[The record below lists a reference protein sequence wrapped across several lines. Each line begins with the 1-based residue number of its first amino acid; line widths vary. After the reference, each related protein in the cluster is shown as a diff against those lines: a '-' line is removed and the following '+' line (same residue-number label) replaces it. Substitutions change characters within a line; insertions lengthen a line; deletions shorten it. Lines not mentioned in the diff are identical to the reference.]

1 MKIKQFI
8 LPFKIDFRQSSTRA
22 TAHAGLPLLLEAL
35 RAVVAKSAYKR
46 LAKALG
52 LKGWRTAR
60 RHLESLVLLVAAG
73 GEHLSDL
80 AYLRAD
86 EGLRRLLGFKL
97 SSPTQAKEFLYA
109 FHQAEDGRR
118 LTAEDDEELSV
129 KGEAR
134 IRAEGPGLK
143 ALGEMVQELVS
154 RVQATSQRRRA
165 TLDVDAT
172 IIEAFKETAL
182 KAYEGTVGYQ
192 PQMAWW
198 AEQMVWVADELCDG
212 NVPAAFKVKDFLV
225 RAFAALPGS
234 VVERRLRGDSALYD
248 EEALSWAAD
257 EAGIEFVVSAD
268 MSRSLLAKIKAL
280 PEPAWQPY
288 RTLRE
293 HAAEQRAAQ
302 AEEREWAEVPEF
314 VPDWRRNQRKSG
326 EALRYVAIRVRSRQ
340 RDLLQEDGQRWQ
352 HFAVVSNM
360 TWDGER
366 LLRWHREKQ
375 GTVEHAHGV
384 MKNELAGGTLPC
396 GRFGANAAWWRLN
409 RGGRSEAQSSEVDGG
424 PAGPAVNALVANLMQ
439 LLKIRALPPEMALL
453 RPKALRFRL
462 LNIPG
467 VVIRHARQTLLRLA
481 EGHPMLRFYAAAR
494 EAIAGLLRS
503 PEEVLMP
510 GT

>member
-1 MKIKQFI
+1 MQIKQFVM
-8 LPFKIDFRQSSTRA
+8 PFKIEFQPSATRA

-35 RAVVAKSAYKR
+35 RAIIPRSANKR

-73 GEHLSDL
+73 GEHIADL
-80 AYLRAD
+80 MYLRAD
-86 EGLRRLLGFKL
+86 EGLRRLIGFEL
-97 SSPTQAKEFLYA
+97 SGPTQAKEFLYA

-118 LTAEDDEELSV
+118 LTEEDDEELSV
-129 KGEAR
+129 RGEAR
-134 IRAEGPGLK
+134 IRAEGPGLM
-143 ALGEMVQELVS
+143 ALGEMVQELVR

-172 IIEAFKETAL
+172 IIEALKEAAL

-198 AEQMVWVADELCDG
+198 AEQMMWVADEFRDG

-268 MSRSLLAKIKAL
+268 MSQSLQAKIKAL
-280 PEPAWQPY
+280 PETAWQDY
-288 RTLRE
+288 RTLKERP
-293 HAAEQRAAQ
+293 AEQRAAR
-302 AEEREWAEVPEF
+302 AEEREWAEVPDF
-314 VPDWRRNQRKSG
+314 VPDWRRNRRKG
-326 EALRYVAIRVRSRQ
+326 GVALRYVAIRVRSRQ
-340 RDLLQEDGQRWQ
+340 RDLLLEDGQRWQ
-352 HFAVVSNM
+352 HFAIVSNM
-360 TWDGER
+360 SWNGER

-409 RGGRSEAQSSEVDGG
+409 VLV
-424 PAGPAVNALVANLMQ
+424 VNLLQLV
-439 LLKIRALPPEMALL
+439 KTKALPPQMALL

-467 VVIRHARQTLLRLA
+467 VVIRHARQVLLRLA
-481 EGHPMLRFYAAAR
+481 EGHPVLRFYAAAR
-494 EAIAGLLRS
+494 EAIATLIRS
-503 PEEVLMP
+503 PGEMP
-510 GT
+510 MSSG

>member
-1 MKIKQFI
+1 
-8 LPFKIDFRQSSTRA
+8 
-22 TAHAGLPLLLEAL
+22 
-35 RAVVAKSAYKR
+35 
-46 LAKALG
+46 LAKALR

-73 GEHLSDL
+73 GEHISDL

-86 EGLRRLLGFKL
+86 EGLRRLLGFEL
-97 SSPTQAKEFLYA
+97 SSPTQAKGFLYA
-109 FHQAEDGRR
+109 FHQAEDGRP
-118 LTAEDDEELSV
+118 LTADDDEELSV

-143 ALGEMVQELVS
+143 ALGEIVQELVR

-172 IIEAFKETAL
+172 IIKAFKETAL
-182 KAYEGTVGYQ
+182 KAYEGTIGYQ

-268 MSRSLLAKIKAL
+268 MSQSLLGKIKAL
-280 PEPAWQPY
+280 
-288 RTLRE
+288 R
-293 HAAEQRAAQ
+293 
-302 AEEREWAEVPEF
+302 F
-314 VPDWRRNQRKSG
+314 
-326 EALRYVAIRVRSRQ
+326 
-340 RDLLQEDGQRWQ
+340 
-352 HFAVVSNM
+352 
-360 TWDGER
+360 R
-366 LLRWHREKQ
+366 L
-375 GTVEHAHGV
+375 
-384 MKNELAGGTLPC
+384 
-396 GRFGANAAWWRLN
+396 LN

-424 PAGPAVNALVANLMQ
+424 PAGPAVN
-439 LLKIRALPPEMALL
+439 
-453 RPKALRFRL
+453 
-462 LNIPG
+462 IPG
-467 VVIRHARQTLLRLA
+467 VVIRHARQVLLRLA

-494 EAIAGLLRS
+494 EAIADLLRP
-503 PEEVLMP
+503 PEEAMLSDA
-510 GT
+510 

>member
-1 MKIKQFI
+1 MKIKQFV
-8 LPFKIDFRQSSTRA
+8 LPFKIDLHSSASRA

-35 RAVVAKSAYKR
+35 RAVVPKSAYR
-46 LAKALG
+46 HLAKAIG
-52 LKGWRTAR
+52 LKSWRTAR

-73 GEHLSDL
+73 GEHICDL
-80 AYLRAD
+80 MFLRAD
-86 EGLRRLLGFKL
+86 DGLRRLLGFEL

-109 FHQAEDGRR
+109 FHQAEDGQR
-118 LTAEDDEELSV
+118 LTPEEDEELSV
-129 KGEAR
+129 KGAAT
-134 IRAEGPGLK
+134 IRAEGPGLRV
-143 ALGEMVQELVS
+143 LGEVVQELV
-154 RVQATSQRRRA
+154 RRIQAMSQRRRA

-172 IIEAFKETAL
+172 IIEALKEAAL

-198 AEQMVWVADELCDG
+198 AEQMVWVADEFRDG

-248 EEALSWAAD
+248 EDALSWAAD

-268 MSRSLLAKIKAL
+268 MSRSLLAMIDAL
-280 PEPAWQPY
+280 PETAWQPY
-288 RTLRE
+288 RTLKER
-293 HAAEQRAAQ
+293 AAEQRAAQ
-302 AEEREWAEVPEF
+302 AEEREWAEVPDF
-314 VPDWRRNQRKSG
+314 VPDWRRNHRKDG
-326 EALRYVAIRVRSRQ
+326 VALRYVAIRIRSRQ
-340 RDLLQEDGQRWQ
+340 RDLLLEDGQRWQ
-352 HFAVVSNM
+352 HFAVVTNM

-384 MKNELAGGTLPC
+384 MKNDLAGGTLPC
-396 GRFGANAAWWRLN
+396 GRFGSNAAWWRLN
-409 RGGRSEAQSSEVDGG
+409 VLV
-424 PAGPAVNALVANLMQ
+424 VNLLQLV
-439 LLKIRALPPEMALL
+439 KVKALPPEMALL

-467 VVIRHARQTLLRLA
+467 VVIRHARQVLLRLA
-481 EGHPMLRFYAAAR
+481 EGHPVLRFYAAAR
-494 EAIAGLLRS
+494 EAIAGLLHS

-510 GT
+510 GS